1 MSQAFLSASQY
12 TTAYGVHV
20 VALVGDIDHTTVG
33 TFRQALTPPGGSA
46 PHTVVDCRD
55 VTFMDS
61 SGINILVAAN
71 NAARSHGGSL
81 RLAHTPAP
89 VLELLRIVGLDDL
102 IPVYP
107 TLEDA
112 LAPPAAA

>member
-1 MSQAFLSASQY
+1 MSQALLSVAQH
-12 TTAYGVHV
+12 TTADGVHV
-20 VALVGDIDHTTVG
+20 VALSGDSDHTTASA
-33 TFRQALTPPGGSA
+33 FRQALTPPDGSA
-46 PHTVVDCRD
+46 PHTVADFRD

-71 NAARSHGGSL
+71 NTARSHGGSL
-81 RLAHTPAP
+81 RLAHTPTP
-89 VLELLRIVGLDDL
+89 VLDLLRIVGLDAIL
-102 IPVYP
+102 PLYP